1 MTEVAF
7 SLYCKWGDL
16 FGWDTIQETPT
27 FPAVEIT
34 SSCGTKSLFCRKKKD
49 TYSLFS
55 SESKIPT
62 PIIPLRAIH

>member
-16 FGWDTIQETPT
+16 FGWDTIQESPT

-34 SSCGTKSLFCRKKKD
+34 SSSCGIKSATLLKKD
-49 TYSLFS
+49 TY
-55 SESKIPT
+55 
-62 PIIPLRAIH
+62 